1 MWILLALITFG
12 CFSTIQAG
20 GNCISVLDECLQ
32 NDHEWTRCYED
43 RIATCILGRR
53 PLPNFYRMMV
63 NSLKEVEMGPTD
75 SHKVHIPS
83 SALQRSR
90 TAKDTDNVLVVI
102 TVINSAYFKVG
113 SPQSKGRT
121 ALKPNQTE
129 QSQHSLLG
137 QTVLVVKA
145 GSQDVNSL
153 EEPIKIIFKQDG
165 QVESGI
171 CVFWKQMYNE
181 AGNWSTE
188 GCTTSQNGTDFICS
202 CDHLSFFA
210 VLVNP
215 KLSVDK
221 AHSRNLSY
229 ITYIGSA
236 LSVFF
241 TVISFIIYICLQSR
255 RPEKA
260 ISLHMH
266 LTGALFCLHL
276 SFLLCS
282 FWVWMLKDKEEDG
295 VCRILGLVLH
305 WSLLATLS
313 WTALEGFHL
322 YLLLIR
328 VFNIYVRRYL
338 LKLSLV
344 GWGLPT
350 VTAVI
355 CAIFG
360 VYGKHSLKLKDA
372 ENQDSGSQI
381 CWISSQFQHG
391 PVVSYITTMAFPCLV
406 VVCNSCMLGLVVYK
420 LQAIRRPLQYS
431 ESSSGCKKIEK
442 EKRIRLWK
450 DCAMVLGLS
459 CVLGLAWGLATT
471 TYISLP
477 GIYIF
482 TVLNSLQG
490 LFMFL
495 WSMALVCKSQS
506 DNNSSIRD
514 RSSQNVMMTS
524 FNN

>member
-1 MWILLALITFG
+1 
-12 CFSTIQAG
+12 
-20 GNCISVLDECLQ
+20 
-32 NDHEWTRCYED
+32 
-43 RIATCILGRR
+43 
-53 PLPNFYRMMV
+53 
-63 NSLKEVEMGPTD
+63 
-75 SHKVHIPS
+75 
-83 SALQRSR
+83 
-90 TAKDTDNVLVVI
+90 
-102 TVINSAYFKVG
+102 
-113 SPQSKGRT
+113 
-121 ALKPNQTE
+121 

-137 QTVLVVKA
+137 QTVLVVK
-145 GSQDVNSL
+145 
-153 EEPIKIIFKQDG
+153 
-165 QVESGI
+165 
-171 CVFWKQMYNE
+171 QMYNE
-181 AGNWSTE
+181 AGRICRISVFLLLNSKVNSQISFLFCCVGNWSTE

-210 VLVNP
+210 NP

-241 TVISFIIYICLQSR
+241 TVIRSQYKVHCLSSRSR

-344 GWGLPT
+344 GWGKWM
-350 VTAVI
+350 TAVI
-355 CAIFG
+355 YFNISSKYMMSFLLYSNFKFLALCLLT
-360 VYGKHSLKLKDA
+360 HR
-372 ENQDSGSQI
+372 

-420 LQAIRRPLQYS
+420 LQ
-431 ESSSGCKKIEK
+431 K

>member
-1 MWILLALITFG
+1 
-12 CFSTIQAG
+12 
-20 GNCISVLDECLQ
+20 
-32 NDHEWTRCYED
+32 
-43 RIATCILGRR
+43 
-53 PLPNFYRMMV
+53 
-63 NSLKEVEMGPTD
+63 
-75 SHKVHIPS
+75 
-83 SALQRSR
+83 
-90 TAKDTDNVLVVI
+90 
-102 TVINSAYFKVG
+102 
-113 SPQSKGRT
+113 
-121 ALKPNQTE
+121 

-137 QTVLVVKA
+137 QTVLVVK
-145 GSQDVNSL
+145 
-153 EEPIKIIFKQDG
+153 
-165 QVESGI
+165 
-171 CVFWKQMYNE
+171 QMYNE
-181 AGNWSTE
+181 AGRICRISVFLLLNSKVNSQISFLFCCVGNWSTE

-210 VLVNP
+210 NP

-241 TVISFIIYICLQSR
+241 TVIRSQYKVHCLSSRSR

-344 GWGLPT
+344 GWG
-350 VTAVI
+350 
-355 CAIFG
+355 
-360 VYGKHSLKLKDA
+360 KWSL
-372 ENQDSGSQI
+372 
-381 CWISSQFQHG
+381 FQHG

-442 EKRIRLWK
+442 EKRI
-450 DCAMVLGLS
+450 S